1 MNYTQLPIRDE
12 YLPGNAERREARPLG
27 KKVAKKRRQAGLVA
41 DGRRASPR
49 TNVIAVRCGPGL
61 RTRKLE
67 GTVLP
72 LPHCRLSTST
82 FDFAGSMACSRAR
95 ARRVEG
101 DGRVEKEIHESR
113 ARTGQKLKNP
123 ANPPVRTHTSL
134 DDIPHPSSSVE
145 RVVPA
150 KLRPP
155 PTALPRAPPRSA
167 QYSRI

>member
-1 MNYTQLPIRDE
+1 MTMNSTYYGMNTCQAMPNDAKRS
-12 YLPGNAERREARPLG
+12 RPLG

-49 TNVIAVRCGPGL
+49 TNVIAVRCGPPADAAQ
-61 RTRKLE
+61 

-72 LPHCRLSTST
+72 LPHCT
-82 FDFAGSMACSRAR
+82 FDFAGSMACSLAR

-123 ANPPVRTHTSL
+123 ANPPVRTHYHL
-134 DDIPHPSSSVE
+134 MRHPPSVII
-145 RVVPA
+145 RRA
-150 KLRPP
+150 CRPCEA
-155 PTALPRAPPRSA
+155 TAATDRSA
-167 QYSRI
+167 ACTAQERTI

>member
-1 MNYTQLPIRDE
+1 MTMNYTQLPIRDE

-72 LPHCRLSTST
+72 LPHCRLSTL
-82 FDFAGSMACSRAR
+82 RVQWRVLAR
-95 ARRVEG
+95 AHGGSRVT
-101 DGRVEKEIHESR
+101 V
-113 ARTGQKLKNP
+113 A
-123 ANPPVRTHTSL
+123 
-134 DDIPHPSSSVE
+134 
-145 RVVPA
+145 
-150 KLRPP
+150 
-155 PTALPRAPPRSA
+155 
-167 QYSRI
+167 

>member
-1 MNYTQLPIRDE
+1 VTMNYLIRDE
-12 YLPGNAERREARPLG
+12 YLPGTMPNDAKRSRPLG

-49 TNVIAVRCGPGL
+49 TNVIAVRCGPPADAPWDAQ
-61 RTRKLE
+61 

-72 LPHCRLSTST
+72 LPHCT

-113 ARTGQKLKNP
+113 ARTGQELEK
-123 ANPPVRTHTSL
+123 T
-134 DDIPHPSSSVE
+134 IP
-145 RVVPA
+145 
-150 KLRPP
+150 
-155 PTALPRAPPRSA
+155 
-167 QYSRI
+167 